1 MSDSRS
7 AISNA
12 CDELHERL
20 RAAALHTPGGVL
32 LETERAA
39 IIHSVARHHG
49 MSHERLRE
57 FIGTEGC

>member
-1 MSDSRS
+1 MTRA

-39 IIHSVARHHG
+39 IINSVARHHG
-49 MSHERLRE
+49 LSHEHLRE
-57 FIGTEGC
+57 FIGTVGC

>member
-1 MSDSRS
+1 MTSS

-32 LETERAA
+32 LETERAS
-39 IIHSVARHHG
+39 IINSVARHHG
-49 MSHERLRE
+49 MSVERLRE
-57 FIGTEGC
+57 FINTEGV

>member
-1 MSDSRS
+1 MTRS

-32 LETERAA
+32 LETERAS
-39 IIHSVARHHG
+39 IINSVARHHG
-49 MSHERLRE
+49 LSIERLRE
-57 FIGTEGC
+57 FIGTVGC

>member
-1 MSDSRS
+1 MMQDDYRA

-12 CDELHERL
+12 IDELHERL

-32 LETERAA
+32 FDPERSA

-49 MSHERLRE
+49 VSVERLLQ
-57 FIGTEGC
+57 EGRT

>member
-1 MSDSRS
+1 MTRS

-32 LETERAA
+32 LEPERAT
-39 IIHSVARHHG
+39 IIHSVARPHG
-49 MSHERLRE
+49 ESHERLRE
-57 FIGTEGC
+57 FIGTEGV

>member
-1 MSDSRS
+1 MTR
-7 AISNA
+7 AVISNA

-49 MSHERLRE
+49 LSVERLRE
-57 FIGTEGC
+57 FIGTDGV